1 MNKMALP
8 FSMFVAVTVLTACAT
23 TDTKKTLAAS
33 SPVNVSSPTATDVMQ
48 TGGTYEFVK
57 PEAPIYANSSAELAE
72 RYVGRHVD
80 ELPEATSS
88 RKAVQ
93 DKNEV
98 VCKVIGRT
106 HTRLRK
112 KKVCAPRKEW
122 DLHEAKAEELMRT
135 KQITRR
141 GCGVDQPC

>member
-1 MNKMALP
+1 MKQLLSHTIAI
-8 FSMFVAVTVLTACAT
+8 STFVLLSACAT
-23 TDTKKTLAAS
+23 TADEKTLAAS
-33 SPVNVSSPTATDVMQ
+33 SPVDENSPTAVDVMK

-57 PEAPIYANSSAELAE
+57 PTEPIYANSSAELTE

-88 RKAVQ
+88 TKAVQ

-98 VCKVIGRT
+98 VCKVVERT

-112 KKVCAPRKEW
+112 KKVCAPKKEW
-122 DLHEAKAEELMRT
+122 DAYKDAAQEVMRD
-135 KQITRR
+135 KQVTRFE
-141 GCGVDQPC
+141 GN